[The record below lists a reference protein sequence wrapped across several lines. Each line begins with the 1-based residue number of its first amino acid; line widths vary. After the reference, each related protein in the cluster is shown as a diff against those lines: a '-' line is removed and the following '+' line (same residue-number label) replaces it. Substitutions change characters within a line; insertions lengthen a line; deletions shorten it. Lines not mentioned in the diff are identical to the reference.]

1 MPMLSLPIPASV
13 CRLLAVA
20 ALLFSP
26 WGPALRAQPATFT
39 GRVVDGQTNRP
50 IVGASVAVTT
60 TGASARTDSTGAFRI
75 AGLKVGIHRF
85 LVSAVGYGRGSLTL
99 AFAAREVMERE
110 LALDPIGV
118 AGTDTAPQALP
129 GVSVT
134 ADPAPGRRYLDFERR
149 RTTGRGQYL
158 TRTEIE
164 AGNYNT
170 LSDAMRAL
178 RGIRWSCA
186 GGGCT
191 VQMARAPM
199 GCAPEYIVDDRED
212 NSFGPLIPI
221 RDIAGIE
228 VYTGASDVPGEFAG
242 RNAGCGV
249 IVIWTTNGRE
259 PRRK

>member
-1 MPMLSLPIPASV
+1 MRFLPISV
-13 CRLLAVA
+13 SARQRLVAVG
-20 ALLFSP
+20 LLLWAWPSL
-26 WGPALRAQPATFT
+26 LRAQPATFT

-50 IVGASVAVTT
+50 IAGATVAVTT
-60 TGASARTDSTGAFRI
+60 TGASTRTDSTGAFRL

-85 LVSAVGYGRGSLTL
+85 LVSAVGYGRGSVTL

-118 AGTDTAPQALP
+118 AGGDTAAQPLP
-129 GVSVT
+129 NVSVT

-158 TRTEIE
+158 TRAELE

-221 RDIAGIE
+221 RDVAGIE